1 MENYKIEVIN
11 DFSLKSSGVHETE
24 IPVVL
29 LEAVREGLKKLDPA
43 EGESLFSITPVMA
56 NPNLK
61 ELSFGVLEKTA
72 QGTQFKFV
80 VSIKTKEY
88 WDDIFNRLKGVKQAD
103 AAKVKEP
110 CPCSMLAEMMNTGVE
125 MPDECT
131 CNMIIKSKQQ

>member
-11 DFSLKSSGVHETE
+11 DFDLKSSGVQETA

-29 LEAVREGLKKLDPA
+29 LEAVRQGLKTLDPP
-43 EGESLFSITPVMA
+43 EGETVFSITPVMA

-61 ELSFGVLEKTA
+61 ELSFGVLEKTS

-88 WDDIFNRLKGVKQAD
+88 WDDIFNRLKGVKATEN
-103 AAKVKEP
+103 KE
-110 CPCSMLAEMMNTGVE
+110 
-125 MPDECT
+125 
-131 CNMIIKSKQQ
+131 